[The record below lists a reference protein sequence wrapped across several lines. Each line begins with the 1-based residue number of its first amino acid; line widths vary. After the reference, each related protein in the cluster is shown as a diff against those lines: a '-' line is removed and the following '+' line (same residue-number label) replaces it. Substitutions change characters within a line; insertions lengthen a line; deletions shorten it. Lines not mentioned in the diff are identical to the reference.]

1 MREDAVAYLLYK
13 NYLPSDSRVLFK
25 LSHNLDVTTGRTW
38 DYWTGTAID
47 VIEIS
52 RDQAIIG
59 YELKGYRKYKKNYEP
74 PGLFDGLN
82 QALHYLTLPLVMER
96 GSGKEKFRGGIFD
109 FVYLVHARQT
119 AEFLDLEK
127 RVFGVTP
134 IGFIIVTP
142 DKNFHRVREAKQN
155 PIQSTEAK
163 EHFLENL
170 DTLGQFSIDG
180 KIFQRVKKIGETLS
194 MILEKVSK
202 TMNVEK

>member
-1 MREDAVAYLLYK
+1 MREDAVAYLLHK
-13 NYLPSDSRVLFK
+13 NYLPSDSRVFFK
-25 LSHNLDVTTGRTW
+25 LSHNLDAKTDRSW
-38 DYWTGTAID
+38 DYWTGTDVD
-47 VIEIS
+47 VIAIS
-52 RDQAIIG
+52 KDQAIIG

-82 QALHYLTLPLVMER
+82 QALHYLTLPLVMEK

-134 IGFIIVTP
+134 VGFIIATP
-142 DKNFHRVREAKQN
+142 DGNFHKVHEARQN
-155 PIQSTEAK
+155 PIQSKEAK

-170 DTLGQFSIDG
+170 NTLEQFSANS
-180 KIFQRVKKIGETLS
+180 KISQRIKEIGEMYELS
-194 MILEKVSK
+194 GKELPG
-202 TMNVEK
+202 